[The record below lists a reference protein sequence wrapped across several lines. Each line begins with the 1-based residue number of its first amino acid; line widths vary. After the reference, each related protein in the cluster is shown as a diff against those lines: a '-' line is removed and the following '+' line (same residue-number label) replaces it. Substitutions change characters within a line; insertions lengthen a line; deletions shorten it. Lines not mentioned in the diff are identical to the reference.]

1 MIGSNLIGILGA
13 LLLLIVGHDA
23 IRTTLSATQAGPLTN
38 RILSLLWS
46 LLIRLPQGQR
56 KHRILA
62 SAGMWFSLILIVV
75 WLVLTWAGW
84 FLLFCSSAEAVVN
97 ASTSVPATLVERAYF
112 TGYTVTTLGYGDFV
126 PGDADWRIPA
136 TIAAANG
143 FFLFTLTVTYMLNVI
158 SSVTQKRQLALNISA
173 MGQTPYQILESSADE
188 GEYQSLS
195 LQVLHLQQA
204 INTVGQQHL
213 AFPILHYFHS
223 VHSDTALPLAL
234 ARLYQSL
241 ALASYG
247 CSTLS
252 PSTRSQ
258 LVTSQH
264 SLEQFLITLDG
275 VFVTPNKDM
284 PDIPDLSKIAKL
296 PGFDKSPSEL
306 HAHLESLEHQKLL
319 LAYIQKESWE
329 WRDVWHPPKEA

>member
-1 MIGSNLIGILGA
+1 MIGNNFIGILGA
-13 LLLLIVGHDA
+13 LLVLITSYDA

-46 LLIRLPQGQR
+46 LLIRLPQSR
-56 KHRILA
+56 HKHHILA
-62 SAGMWFSLILIVV
+62 SAGMWFSLMLVIT

-84 FLLFCSSAEAVVN
+84 FLLFCSTFEAVVN
-97 ASTSVPATLVERAYF
+97 ASTSAPATLIERAYF

-126 PGDADWRIPA
+126 PGDADWRMPA

-173 MGQTPYQILESSADE
+173 MGQTPYQILESSTDE

-234 ARLYQSL
+234 TRLYHALTL
-241 ALASYG
+241 ACYG

-258 LVTSQH
+258 LVSAQH
-264 SLEQFLITLDG
+264 TLEQFMITLG
-275 VFVTPNKDM
+275 SAFITPKKDM
-284 PDIPDLSKIAKL
+284 PDIPDLTEFAKL

-306 HAHLESLEHQKLL
+306 QAYLESLDQQKLL
-319 LAYIQKESWE
+319 LAYIQKDGWE
-329 WRDVWHPPKEA
+329 WRDVWHPPKKT